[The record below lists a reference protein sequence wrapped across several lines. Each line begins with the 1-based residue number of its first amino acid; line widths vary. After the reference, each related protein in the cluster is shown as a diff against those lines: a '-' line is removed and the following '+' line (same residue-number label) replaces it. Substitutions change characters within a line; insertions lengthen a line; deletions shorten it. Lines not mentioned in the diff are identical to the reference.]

1 MSQKSP
7 LQRTQFIM
15 MFFAFAFGMILS
27 SLLTQYGNQKGSN
40 EAHKEILFI
49 YRGTEK
55 YLEDVV
61 AEDRKKL
68 NSIAREKLAVIQNAA
83 LRQYFMD
90 EAHKTN
96 QPLDQLI
103 QTKMP
108 WAEVSE
114 ADITGFYER
123 NKDKLNKPLSAVY
136 PEIQVIIKRERLKQA
151 KEKILNELIE
161 QGNLA
166 LLPLR

>member
-15 MFFAFAFGMILS
+15 MFFAFAFGMIFS
-27 SLLTQYGNQKGSN
+27 SLLNQYGKQKTAN

-55 YLEDVV
+55 YSDDVV
-61 AEDRKKL
+61 EADRKRL
-68 NSIAREKLAVIQNAA
+68 NSLAREKLAIVQNAA

-96 QPLDQLI
+96 TPLDQLI
-103 QTKMP
+103 QTRMP
-108 WAEVSE
+108 WTQVSE
-114 ADITGFYER
+114 EDVARYYEN
-123 NKDKLNKPLSAVY
+123 NKDKLDKPLSEVY
-136 PEIQVIIKRERLKQA
+136 PEIQAVLERGRLKQA
-151 KEKILNELIE
+151 KEK
-161 QGNLA
+161 
-166 LLPLR
+166 LLKRT